1 MLWKQP
7 LKMIGQLTMA
17 LKNYIQSKKPYQFF
31 LANVQI
37 STEYRK
43 ESQTQLPLQLVNR
56 SYREISTIAILHSPG
71 GTC

>member
-31 LANVQI
+31 LVNVQI

-43 ESQTQLPLQLVNR
+43 ESQTQLPL
-56 SYREISTIAILHSPG
+56 
-71 GTC
+71 